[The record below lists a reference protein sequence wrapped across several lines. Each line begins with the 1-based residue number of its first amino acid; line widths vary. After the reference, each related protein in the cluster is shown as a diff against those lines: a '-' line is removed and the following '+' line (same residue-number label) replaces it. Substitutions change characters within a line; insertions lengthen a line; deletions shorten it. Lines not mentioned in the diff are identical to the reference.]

1 MSRTAGSDLDGDGRV
16 DVIAAHSDAPNA
28 FYFGA
33 RP

>member
-16 DVIAAHSDAPNA
+16 DVAAHSDAPNA

-33 RP
+33 GP